1 MTKQNLTQQIKKAN
15 SADQLQQIIDSMPK
29 QENGFPTKLAR
40 LLQNVFW
47 YSDITSLET
56 QKEWM
61 LERVLASPNN

>member
-15 SADQLQQIIDSMPK
+15 SADQLQQIINSMPK